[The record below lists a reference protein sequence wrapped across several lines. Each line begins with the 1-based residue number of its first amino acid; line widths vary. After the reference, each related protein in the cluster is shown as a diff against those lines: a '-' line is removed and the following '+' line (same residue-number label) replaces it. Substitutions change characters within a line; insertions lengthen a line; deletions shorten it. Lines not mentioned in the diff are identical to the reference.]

1 MDSASNLINI
11 GIKKLQCCVA
21 VQGVGAASRFEGKG
35 YEAAHGLAGL
45 GNTQNTIHNKQYT
58 IHYIQYTIHNT
69 QYTIHNRVHNTQKS
83 IDKLL
88 DTGYEAGRTIEVNP
102 TIQDEKIQN

>member
-1 MDSASNLINI
+1 MDTTSNLINI

-45 GNTQNTIHNKQYT
+45 GN
-58 IHYIQYTIHNT
+58 IHYTQYIIHNT
-69 QYTIHNRVHNTQKS
+69 QYTIHNRIHNRVHNTQKS

-88 DTGYEAGRTIEVNP
+88 FIAPKASAEGACILAEMGFCY
-102 TIQDEKIQN
+102 

>member
-1 MDSASNLINI
+1 MDSTSNLINT

-45 GNTQNTIHNKQYT
+45 GN
-58 IHYIQYTIHNT
+58 IQYTQYIIHNT
-69 QYTIHNRVHNTQKS
+69 QYTIHNRIHNRVHNTQKS

-88 DTGYEAGRTIEVNP
+88 DTGYEAGHTIEVNP
-102 TIQDEKIQN
+102 TIPGEKYKINIKKGE

>member
-1 MDSASNLINI
+1 MDTTSNLINI
-11 GIKKLQCCVA
+11 RIKKLQCYVA

-45 GNTQNTIHNKQYT
+45 GNTQ
-58 IHYIQYTIHNT
+58 
-69 QYTIHNRVHNTQKS
+69 YTIHNRVHNTQKS
-83 IDKLL
+83 IDKLQF
-88 DTGYEAGRTIEVNP
+88 TGYEAGHTIEANP

>member
-1 MDSASNLINI
+1 MQRGVQGIDSTSNLINI
-11 GIKKLQCCVA
+11 KIKKLQYCVA

-45 GNTQNTIHNKQYT
+45 GN
-58 IHYIQYTIHNT
+58 IHYTQYIIHNT
-69 QYTIHNRVHNTQKS
+69 QIQNRVHNTQKS

-88 DTGYEAGRTIEVNP
+88 DTGYEAGHTIEVNP
-102 TIQDEKIQN
+102 TIPGEKYKINIKKGE

>member
-1 MDSASNLINI
+1 MQRGVQGMDSTSNLINT

-45 GNTQNTIHNKQYT
+45 GNTQYT
-58 IHYIQYTIHNT
+58 IHTIQYIIHNT
-69 QYTIHNRVHNTQKS
+69 
-83 IDKLL
+83 
-88 DTGYEAGRTIEVNP
+88 
-102 TIQDEKIQN
+102 

>member
-1 MDSASNLINI
+1 MHTRGGKGRKGVKRNEKELERGVRGMDSASNLINI

-45 GNTQNTIHNKQYT
+45 GNTQ
-58 IHYIQYTIHNT
+58 YTIHNT
-69 QYTIHNRVHNTQKS
+69 QYTVHNT
-83 IDKLL
+83 
-88 DTGYEAGRTIEVNP
+88 
-102 TIQDEKIQN
+102 